1 MAQTAIQW
9 YCLDGFFGMAGE
21 PKDVE
26 YIYANDGP
34 AWSYLATNI
43 NISLLGII
51 ADSLLVRM
59 RFLYFF
65 LFD

>member
-1 MAQTAIQW
+1 
-9 YCLDGFFGMAGE
+9 MAGE
-21 PKDVE
+21 PNDVE